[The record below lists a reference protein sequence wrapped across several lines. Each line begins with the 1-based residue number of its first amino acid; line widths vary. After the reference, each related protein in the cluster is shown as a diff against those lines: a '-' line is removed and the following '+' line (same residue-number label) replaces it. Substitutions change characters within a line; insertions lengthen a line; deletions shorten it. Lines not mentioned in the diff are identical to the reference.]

1 MLSLN
6 CTDELD
12 MTRLERGK
20 NASPT
25 SNTGNNTE
33 LESKKGIGMAYKEA
47 TWSTRIGRLKPF
59 WHYSWNRDFR
69 EEIPDSVEFV
79 PMFWGSGSVNDV
91 EVDKIKQLVNAGVV
105 KNVLGF
111 NEPDLE
117 SQSNLTV
124 DETVALW
131 PSLKRLVSLLG
142 VPLLQGFRMVG

>member
-1 MLSLN
+1 
-6 CTDELD
+6 
-12 MTRLERGK
+12 
-20 NASPT
+20 
-25 SNTGNNTE
+25 
-33 LESKKGIGMAYKEA
+33 MAYKEA

-69 EEIPDSVEFV
+69 EEMPDSVEFV

-124 DETVALW
+124 DEAVALW
-131 PSLKRLVSLLG
+131 PKLEEIG
-142 VPLLQGFRMVG
+142 VPLGSPAPAGLENGWLDEFMARAQGRKFESRFYMYSYLQG

>member
-1 MLSLN
+1 MISLN

-12 MTRLERGK
+12 ITRLERGK

-25 SNTGNNTE
+25 SNTGNNAE

-69 EEIPDSVEFV
+69 DEIPDSVEFV

-91 EVDKIKQLVNAGVV
+91 EVDKIKPV
-105 KNVLGF
+105 
-111 NEPDLE
+111 
-117 SQSNLTV
+117 SYTHLTLPTICSV
-124 DETVALW
+124 
-131 PSLKRLVSLLG
+131 
-142 VPLLQGFRMVG
+142 